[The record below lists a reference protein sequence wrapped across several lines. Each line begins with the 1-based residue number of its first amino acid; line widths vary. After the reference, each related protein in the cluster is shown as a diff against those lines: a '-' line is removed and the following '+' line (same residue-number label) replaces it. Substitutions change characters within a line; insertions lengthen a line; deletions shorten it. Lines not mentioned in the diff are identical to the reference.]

1 MGKRED
7 EVDQQLIKACYEAY
21 NDGKHFPSTIADNR
35 LNGMTVKEFIS
46 SQRRLM
52 QKELLSGSV
61 TNTRGGPIYHPNSIT
76 KKGIKFVE
84 EITGDPL
91 FQDMVVIDTGFN
103 SKKYRLKKW
112 INKNKKWVVSIIIGM
127 ISLLLGLAG
136 YYNSLQP

>member
-1 MGKRED
+1 MVKRED
-7 EVDQQLIKACYEAY
+7 EVDFQLIKACYDAY
-21 NDGKHFPSTIADNR
+21 KNGKNFPSTMADDR
-35 LNGMTVKEFIS
+35 LRGMVVEEFIS

-61 TNTRGGPIYHPNSIT
+61 TNTRVGPIYHPNNIT

-91 FQDMVVIDTGFN
+91 FQDMIVIDTGFN

-112 INKNKKWVVSIIIGM
+112 INENKKWVITTIITTIGV
-127 ISLLLGLAG
+127 IVGIITVL
-136 YYNSLQP
+136 